1 MRQNCSYSENGEGP
15 DNLADPSGGTPSA
28 DSLRPGVLFNIDGVI
43 NMDQDGNPQG
53 VFRDS
58 GDGSTTDRA
67 DDFIPGIPGLEGS
80 TDNMAAE
87 ILTFIEFPEAGY
99 YTMIFNSDD
108 GFLVSRLMGQ
118 ETTSVEPLDLSMGD
132 AVQRILFSFCGYRA
146 RSLSD
151 PCHVV

>member
-1 MRQNCSYSENGEGP
+1 
-15 DNLADPSGGTPSA
+15 
-28 DSLRPGVLFNIDGVI
+28 
-43 NMDQDGNPQG
+43 MDQDGNPQG

-108 GFLVSRLMGQ
+108 GFLVSETHGAGDSRGSTLGVFNGGRGASDTTFGLRLQSQVSTPFVPFGMKVAVVPTWSG
-118 ETTSVEPLDLSMGD
+118 PLWMVSACSSTIRLLV
-132 AVQRILFSFCGYRA
+132 A
-146 RSLSD
+146 
-151 PCHVV
+151 